1 MNQDLNDN
9 EFYEYIDE
17 LKAIYAENP
26 QKATEEAK
34 KSLDRLIMKRQP
46 LLKKEDKIKL
56 YLVLYFCVLALFGL
70 INIQGYPLYLI
81 GLMFFA
87 VGIMVGLL
95 KKGYGIIVLFTHLF
109 NLSDKLRYEYIY
121 MFVPL
126 FIFGIVI
133 IMAATLLI
141 YIKTKYGI

>member
-46 LLKKEDKIKL
+46 LLKK
-56 YLVLYFCVLALFGL
+56 
-70 INIQGYPLYLI
+70 
-81 GLMFFA
+81 
-87 VGIMVGLL
+87 
-95 KKGYGIIVLFTHLF
+95 
-109 NLSDKLRYEYIY
+109 
-121 MFVPL
+121 
-126 FIFGIVI
+126 
-133 IMAATLLI
+133 
-141 YIKTKYGI
+141 